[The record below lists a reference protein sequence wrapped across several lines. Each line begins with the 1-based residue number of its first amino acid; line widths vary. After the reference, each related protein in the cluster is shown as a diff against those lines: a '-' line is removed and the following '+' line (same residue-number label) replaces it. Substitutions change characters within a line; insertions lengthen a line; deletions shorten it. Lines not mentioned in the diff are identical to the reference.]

1 MTPGTHWEVES
12 TFDVSTSADVPD
24 LTLGGDLDAR
34 TEQVHHLSATYYDA
48 EDLRLTRAKITVR
61 RRTGGKDDGWHIK
74 LPAVETSAGSTG
86 RTELSFP
93 LTDSTDVP
101 DEVHTAVWGYAR
113 RDELI
118 PIARI
123 DNERHET
130 VLERGGSPMVEFC
143 DDHVQGTRLADGA
156 SISWREWEL
165 ELVDSERDGSVD
177 VLSRLSAACLD
188 AGATASPLASKLAKT
203 IGPTD
208 DAAPPASSAVA
219 SMLRADVEKL
229 LSGDAGARLGLEVG
243 IHAMRTSARNLQTT
257 LNAHAKELA
266 AAREAIDDEHPDGR
280 PGARE
285 GIDIPALESALKELI
300 RMLGK
305 SRDVQVVRARL
316 HEVAEGYPRDLVP
329 DSVRERI
336 FSELDH
342 EEQRT
347 AKRVTMGLENPR
359 YLALLDA
366 LDEVVEA
373 AGEMEAPTDAQRVR
387 SGRTKEIVSSGKKG
401 FGKGRSGAPT
411 SDPVV
416 QGAQRQFKRFD
427 KARARVEDELES
439 LNLTLAQ
446 REELTHT
453 LRKRNKALRRTAAS
467 INSKE
472 MPQVVSLRSASE
484 RLHDVLG
491 DVQDSVTAR
500 QWIRRISRRAEA
512 AGEPTFGFGVLFE
525 HERFSSERALEGF
538 ANEAATVSAAFKE
551 MQDSQRKLRAA
562 RNQKKQKEKE
572 KKKSKDKK

>member
-12 TFDVSTSADVPD
+12 TFDVSSSADVPD
-24 LTLGGDLDAR
+24 LTLGGELDAHA
-34 TEQVHHLSATYYDA
+34 EQVRRLSATYYDA

-61 RRTGGKDDGWHIK
+61 RRTGGKDDGWHVK
-74 LPAVETSAGSTG
+74 LPAVETTAGSTG

-93 LTDSTDVP
+93 LTDSTEVP
-101 DEVHTAVWGYAR
+101 DEVRAAVWGYAR
-113 RDELI
+113 HDELI

-130 VLERGGSPMVEFC
+130 VLARGGSAMVEFC
-143 DDHVQGTRLADGA
+143 DDHVRGTRLADGA

-165 ELVDSERDGSVD
+165 ELVDSDRDGSVD
-177 VLSRLSAACLD
+177 VLSRLSVACLD

-203 IGPTD
+203 IGPVD
-208 DAAPPASSAVA
+208 DVAPPASSAVA
-219 SMLRADVEKL
+219 TMLRADVDKL
-229 LSGDAGARLGLEVG
+229 LSGDAGARLGQEVG

-257 LNAHAKELA
+257 LNAHSKELA
-266 AAREAIDDEHPDGR
+266 AASEAIAAER
-280 PGARE
+280 PGRSD
-285 GIDIPALESALKELI
+285 IDISALERELKELI

-316 HEVAEGYPRDLVP
+316 QEVAEGYPRDLVP

-336 FSELDH
+336 FTELDH

-347 AKRVTMGLENPR
+347 AKRVTMGLANPR

-366 LDEVVEA
+366 LDEVIEA
-373 AGEMEAPTDAQRVR
+373 AGEMETPADAQRVR
-387 SGRTKEIVSSGKKG
+387 SGRTKEIFSSGKKG
-401 FGKGRSGAPT
+401 PGKGKSGAPT
-411 SDPVV
+411 SDVVV

-467 INSKE
+467 ISAKE

-538 ANEAATVSAAFKE
+538 ADEAATVSAAFKE
-551 MQDSQRKLRAA
+551 MQDSQRTLRAA
-562 RNQKKQKEKE
+562 RKA
-572 KKKSKDKK
+572 KKSKKGKDKK

>member
-12 TFDVSTSADVPD
+12 TFDVSSSADVPD
-24 LTLGGDLDAR
+24 LTLGGEIDAR

-61 RRTGGKDDGWHIK
+61 RRTGGKDDGWHVK

-93 LTDSTDVP
+93 LTDSADVP
-101 DEVHTAVWGYAR
+101 DDVRAAVWGYAR
-113 RDELI
+113 HDELI

-130 VLERGGSPMVEFC
+130 VLARGGSAMVEFC
-143 DDHVQGTRLADGA
+143 DDHVRGTRLADGA

-165 ELVDSERDGSVD
+165 ELVDSDRDGSVD
-177 VLSRLSAACLD
+177 VLSRLSAACLE

-203 IGPTD
+203 IGPVD
-208 DAAPPASSAVA
+208 DVAAPSSSAVA
-219 SMLRADVEKL
+219 TMLRADVDKL
-229 LSGDAGARLGLEVG
+229 LSGDAGARLGQEVG
-243 IHAMRTSARNLQTT
+243 IHAMRTSARNLQST
-257 LNAHAKELA
+257 LNAHSKELA
-266 AAREAIDDEHPDGR
+266 AASEAIASERPDR
-280 PGARE
+280 SD
-285 GIDIPALESALKELI
+285 IDIPALERELTELI

-336 FSELDH
+336 FTELDH

-347 AKRVTMGLENPR
+347 AKRVTMGLANPR
-359 YLALLDA
+359 YLALLDT
-366 LDEVVEA
+366 LDEAIEA
-373 AGEMEAPTDAQRVR
+373 AGEMETPADAQRVR

-401 FGKGRSGAPT
+401 LGKGASGAPT
-411 SDPVV
+411 SDVVV

-467 INSKE
+467 ISAKE

-525 HERFSSERALEGF
+525 HERYSSERALEGF
-538 ANEAATVSAAFKE
+538 ADEAATVSAAFKE
-551 MQDSQRKLRAA
+551 MQDSQRTLRAA
-562 RNQKKQKEKE
+562 RKA
-572 KKKSKDKK
+572 KKSKKGKDKK

>member
-24 LTLGGDLDAR
+24 LTLGGELDAR
-34 TEQVHHLSATYYDA
+34 AEQVHHLSATYYDA

-61 RRTGGKDDGWHIK
+61 RRTGGKDDGWHVK

-86 RTELSFP
+86 RTELTFP
-93 LTDSTDVP
+93 LTDSADVP
-101 DEVHTAVWGYAR
+101 DEVRTAVWGYAR
-113 RDELI
+113 HDELI

-130 VLERGGSPMVEFC
+130 VVERGGSAIVEFC
-143 DDHVQGTRLADGA
+143 DDHVRGTRLRDGA
-156 SISWREWEL
+156 AISWREWEL
-165 ELVDSERDGSVD
+165 ELVDSERGGSVD

-188 AGATASPLASKLAKT
+188 AGASASPLASKLAKT
-203 IGPTD
+203 IGPVD
-208 DAAPPASSAVA
+208 DVAAPASSAVA
-219 SMLRADVEKL
+219 SMLRADVDKL

-257 LNAHAKELA
+257 LNAHAKELRA
-266 AAREAIDDEHPDGR
+266 AGEAINAGR
-280 PGARE
+280 PGSHGVEISSLERE
-285 GIDIPALESALKELI
+285 LNELI

-316 HEVAEGYPRDLVP
+316 HEVSDGYPRDLVP
-329 DSVRERI
+329 DSVRDRI
-336 FSELDH
+336 FSELDR

-347 AKRVTMGLENPR
+347 AKRVTMGLGNPR
-359 YLALLDA
+359 YLALLDS
-366 LDEVVEA
+366 LDDVIEA
-373 AGEMEAPTDAQRVR
+373 AGEMETPTDAQRVR
-387 SGRTKEIVSSGKKG
+387 SGRPKEIISSGKKG
-401 FGKGRSGAPT
+401 LGKGKPGAPT
-411 SDPVV
+411 SDLVV

-427 KARARVEDELES
+427 KARARVEDELDS

-467 INSKE
+467 ISSKE

-538 ANEAATVSAAFKE
+538 ADEAATVSAAFKE

-562 RNQKKQKEKE
+562 RKAKSPKKG
-572 KKKSKDKK
+572 KDKK

>member
-24 LTLGGDLDAR
+24 LTLGGELDAPA
-34 TEQVHHLSATYYDA
+34 EQVHHLSATYYDA

-61 RRTGGKDDGWHIK
+61 RRTGGKDDGWHVK

-93 LTDSTDVP
+93 LTDSADVP
-101 DEVHTAVWGYAR
+101 DEVRTAVWGYAR
-113 RDELI
+113 HDELI

-130 VLERGGSPMVEFC
+130 VVERDGSAIVEFC
-143 DDHVQGTRLADGA
+143 DDHVRGTRLRDGA
-156 SISWREWEL
+156 AISWREWEL
-165 ELVDSERDGSVD
+165 ELVDSERGGSVD

-188 AGATASPLASKLAKT
+188 AGASASPLASKLAKT
-203 IGPTD
+203 IGPVD
-208 DAAPPASSAVA
+208 DVAAPASSAVA
-219 SMLRADVEKL
+219 SMLRADVDKL
-229 LSGDAGARLGLEVG
+229 LSGDAGARLGQEVG

-257 LNAHAKELA
+257 LNAHAKELGA
-266 AAREAIDDEHPDGR
+266 AGEAINAER
-280 PGARE
+280 PGSYGVDIASLERE
-285 GIDIPALESALKELI
+285 LKELI

-329 DSVRERI
+329 DSVRDRI
-336 FSELDH
+336 FSELDR

-347 AKRVTMGLENPR
+347 AKRVTMGLGNPR
-359 YLALLDA
+359 YLALLDS
-366 LDEVVEA
+366 LDEVIEA
-373 AGEMEAPTDAQRVR
+373 AGEMETPTDAQRVR
-387 SGRTKEIVSSGKKG
+387 SGRPKEIISSGKKG
-401 FGKGRSGAPT
+401 LGKGKSGAPT
-411 SDPVV
+411 SDLVV

-427 KARARVEDELES
+427 KARARVEDELDS

-525 HERFSSERALEGF
+525 HERFSSERALEDF
-538 ANEAATVSAAFKE
+538 ADEAATVSAAFKE

-562 RNQKKQKEKE
+562 RKAKSPKKG
-572 KKKSKDKK
+572 KDKK

>member
-24 LTLGGDLDAR
+24 LTLGGEQEAR
-34 TEQVHHLSATYYDA
+34 AEQVHHLSATYYDA

-61 RRTGGKDDGWHIK
+61 RRTGGKDDGWHVK

-93 LTDSTDVP
+93 LTDSADVP
-101 DEVHTAVWGYAR
+101 DEVRTAVWGYAR
-113 RDELI
+113 HDELI

-130 VLERGGSPMVEFC
+130 VVERDGSAIVEFC
-143 DDHVQGTRLADGA
+143 DDHVRGTRLRDGA
-156 SISWREWEL
+156 AISWREWEL
-165 ELVDSERDGSVD
+165 ELVDSERGGSVD

-188 AGATASPLASKLAKT
+188 AGASASPLASKLAKT
-203 IGPTD
+203 IGPVD
-208 DAAPPASSAVA
+208 DVAAPASSAVA
-219 SMLRADVEKL
+219 SMLRADVDKL
-229 LSGDAGARLGLEVG
+229 LSGDAGARLGQEVG

-266 AAREAIDDEHPDGR
+266 AAGEAMNTERLGSHGV
-280 PGARE
+280 
-285 GIDIPALESALKELI
+285 DIASLECELKELI

-316 HEVAEGYPRDLVP
+316 HEVSDGYPRDLVP
-329 DSVRERI
+329 DSVRDRI
-336 FSELDH
+336 SSELDQ

-347 AKRVTMGLENPR
+347 AKRVTMGLENAR
-359 YLALLDA
+359 YLALLDS
-366 LDEVVEA
+366 LDEVIEA
-373 AGEMEAPTDAQRVR
+373 AGEMETPTDAQRVR
-387 SGRTKEIVSSGKKG
+387 SGRPKEIISSGKKG
-401 FGKGRSGAPT
+401 LGKGKSGAPT
-411 SDPVV
+411 SDLVV

-427 KARARVEDELES
+427 KARARVEDELDS

-467 INSKE
+467 ISSKE

-512 AGEPTFGFGVLFE
+512 AGEPTFGFGLLFE

-538 ANEAATVSAAFKE
+538 ADEAATVSAAFKE

-562 RNQKKQKEKE
+562 RKAKSPKKGKN
-572 KKKSKDKK
+572 KK